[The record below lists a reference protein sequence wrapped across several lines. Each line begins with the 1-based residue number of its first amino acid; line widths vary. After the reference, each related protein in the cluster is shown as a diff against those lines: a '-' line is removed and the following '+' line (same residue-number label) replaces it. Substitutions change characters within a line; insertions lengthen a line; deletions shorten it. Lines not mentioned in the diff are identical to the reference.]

1 MHHRP
6 TASAALALPIAKRA
20 VPLDENA
27 FVDWLIDANPGDKV
41 AYYRG
46 HLGYDRM
53 PSANVLDRQSRAVL
67 HAVATRVMVAA
78 SQGLVLPVQKRIGP
92 EDYLYVVVK
101 ALPGRVSGQRGCFPP
116 LPAPFA
122 IDKGDANSVKP
133 ASMALAA

>member
-1 MHHRP
+1 MHYRP
-6 TASAALALPIAKRA
+6 IASAALALPIAKCA

-27 FVDWLIDANPGDKV
+27 FVDWLIDANPGDKI

-67 HAVATRVMVAA
+67 HAVATRVMIAA
-78 SQGLVLPVQKRIGP
+78 SQGLVLPVQKRIAP
-92 EDYLYVVVK
+92 EDCLYIAVK
-101 ALPGRVSGQRGCFPP
+101 ALPGRVGGRRGYSAP
-116 LPAPFA
+116 LP
-122 IDKGDANSVKP
+122 IP